1 MHLKSMANGFLTLL
15 FSTTARS
22 EAKSTAARIPDAEL
36 DALLDLYHSTNG
48 PTWRKNRWPKEVA
61 AYQSGGTEAGR
72 SALKPCAW
80 KGVSCKS
87 GHVVALS
94 LEHSLNGGQLC
105 FF

>member
-1 MHLKSMANGFLTLL
+1 MANGFLTLL

-72 SALKPCAW
+72 RRLELGLCAGRRAADR
-80 KGVSCKS
+80 GVADGAAS
-87 GHVVALS
+87 GRR
-94 LEHSLNGGQLC
+94 
-105 FF
+105 